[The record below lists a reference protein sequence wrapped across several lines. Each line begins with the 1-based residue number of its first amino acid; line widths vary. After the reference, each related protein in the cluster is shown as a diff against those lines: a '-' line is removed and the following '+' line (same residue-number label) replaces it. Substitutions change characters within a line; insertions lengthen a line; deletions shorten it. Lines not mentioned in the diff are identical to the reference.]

1 MGFTLIVILVGILFT
16 SIICATIG
24 AMIMDNK
31 GKSLVS
37 GAAWGFFLGIFGLII
52 CLAMDETVART
63 AQRQAEAERYN
74 RARKRSPMQPG
85 RLLRLDHHKF
95 DEDAP
100 VARWLNQPR
109 PRSRTSTPLPSHE
122 PSTAQNPD
130 PQSPNTSESPKDP
143 DSPTMHDTNQEIGSQ
158 DQPSRA
164 VERLSDAEIDA
175 LLTELLDERKR
186 RTARTSE

>member
-31 GKSLVS
+31 GRSLVS
-37 GAAWGFFLGIFGLII
+37 GAALGFLLGIIGLII

-74 RARKRSPMQPG
+74 RARRRSPTHPG
-85 RLLRLDHHKF
+85 RLLRLNHKEF

-100 VARWLNQPR
+100 VARWLSQPR
-109 PRSRTSTPLPSHE
+109 SRSRTSTSPPSHE
-122 PSTAQNPD
+122 PSATQTPD
-130 PQSPNTSESPKDP
+130 PQSPNTGESPKDP

-158 DQPSRA
+158 DQPSRV
-164 VERLSDAEIDA
+164 VEHLSDAEIDA

>member
-1 MGFTLIVILVGILFT
+1 MGFTLVVILIGILLT

-31 GKSLVS
+31 GRSLVS
-37 GAAWGFFLGIFGLII
+37 GAVLGFLLGIFGLII

-85 RLLRLDHHKF
+85 RLLRLDHNKF

-100 VARWLNQPR
+100 VARWLSQPR
-109 PRSRTSTPLPSHE
+109 PRSHTSTSPPSRE
-122 PSTAQNPD
+122 PSAAQIPD
-130 PQSPNTSESPKDP
+130 PQSPNTCESPKSPDP
-143 DSPTMHDTNQEIGSQ
+143 PAMLDTNQEIGSQ
-158 DQPSRA
+158 DQPSRV
-164 VERLSDAEIDA
+164 VERLSDIELDA

-186 RTARTSE
+186 RTTRTSE